1 MTSSRDQNQSN
12 VMQMFVPSCV
22 LMRTV
27 TLTLMLLLVLS
38 VSLGSWAQ
46 SLSGTLRIEVND
58 PTGALVPD
66 AKVTVSNEA
75 TQVTSSLS
83 RGDSGLYTF
92 PSLNVGSYT
101 VTVEKQGF
109 TTFAKKNVTVAASV
123 VAETKVTL
131 QLGASTTTVEVSAAG
146 ADLVQTT
153 TSTLSSGIEGSIA
166 ERIPVNTP
174 GGDVKELAVFLP
186 NTTTQPGGATGGSGG
201 SVGGLRPRYN
211 SFTIDGVDDNNIVTN
226 GPLTPVIE
234 DSVADFQVI
243 TNQFSAEYGHSAG
256 GLFEITTK
264 SGTNQFH
271 GEAHEYNRN
280 RNYDAW
286 TNLEKQNALQ
296 NRFDYNRFGASIG
309 GPIRK
314 DKVFFFGAFER
325 QNNGLAAAA
334 TPVVTP
340 TANGLSTLNG
350 MAHDQAITAILG
362 QFPVASS
369 PSGSPILVN
378 GTPVEVGTFVAV
390 APSFFN
396 QYDYMANVDVN
407 LAKHALRGRFL
418 YDRFRS
424 PNVNAVMPQSQFT
437 GTYGTDARKGIF
449 SDAWTISDHVVNEFR
464 ASYSRSVGPHLTVP
478 TQFNNFP
485 NIEVDPLG
493 INMGPTGC

>member
-226 GPLTPVIE
+226 GPLTPV
-234 DSVADFQVI
+234 
-243 TNQFSAEYGHSAG
+243 N
-256 GLFEITTK
+256 TTAT
-264 SGTNQFH
+264 GTMM
-271 GEAHEYNRN
+271 
-280 RNYDAW
+280 
-286 TNLEKQNALQ
+286 L
-296 NRFDYNRFGASIG
+296 
-309 GPIRK
+309 GPISKNRMRFRTGSTITVSARASVGRSGK
-314 DKVFFFGAFER
+314 TRSFS
-325 QNNGLAAAA
+325 LA
-334 TPVVTP
+334 P
-340 TANGLSTLNG
+340 LS
-350 MAHDQAITAILG
+350 DRITAWPPRQRRWSL
-362 QFPVASS
+362 
-369 PSGSPILVN
+369 
-378 GTPVEVGTFVAV
+378 
-390 APSFFN
+390 
-396 QYDYMANVDVN
+396 
-407 LAKHALRGRFL
+407 
-418 YDRFRS
+418 
-424 PNVNAVMPQSQFT
+424 PQQ
-437 GTYGTDARKGIF
+437 
-449 SDAWTISDHVVNEFR
+449 
-464 ASYSRSVGPHLTVP
+464 TV
-478 TQFNNFP
+478 
-485 NIEVDPLG
+485 
-493 INMGPTGC
+493 